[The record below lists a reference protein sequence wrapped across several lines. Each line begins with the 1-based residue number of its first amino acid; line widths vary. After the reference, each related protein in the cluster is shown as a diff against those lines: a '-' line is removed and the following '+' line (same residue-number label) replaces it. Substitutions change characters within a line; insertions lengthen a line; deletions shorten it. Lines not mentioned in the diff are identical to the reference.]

1 MNEIFGSIVWMVV
14 VIGILVTFHEFGHY
28 WVARRLGVRV
38 LRFSVGFGRPLW
50 SRTAANG
57 TEFVI
62 AAIPLGGYV
71 RMLDE
76 REGEVAA
83 AERAAAFNRQPLAQR
98 SAIVAAGPLFNLLFA
113 VLAFWAM
120 YLTGIVEP
128 RPVIGE
134 TQALAA
140 EAGLSH
146 GSELESID
154 GRAVATWPEAV
165 QALLLPAVERRD
177 IEVVFTHP
185 ERGRHATTLV
195 LSALP
200 ADFRESRLLEAIGLT
215 SFRPDLPAVIG
226 QVRSG
231 FPAARA
237 GIEPG
242 DRIAAIA
249 GEAVGT
255 WDEMTAAL
263 ERSARIGEPL
273 AVTVVRAERRTELT
287 AVPAAD
293 PDSTAPRAILGIL
306 PAPLAGAALADYR
319 ARYLVT
325 LRYGP
330 LAALGKA
337 LIETKE
343 ATIHSLEMAWQMLR
357 GRASLDNLAGPI
369 SIAQMANASANLGAA
384 RFLWFLGIV
393 SLSLAIVNLL
403 PIPLL
408 DGGHLLFNLFEWIKG
423 SPPSEKVMVAGQYVG
438 LAMLGGL
445 IGLAIFN
452 DLLRLT
458 G

>member
-1 MNEIFGSIVWMVV
+1 MSEIISSIVWMVV

-38 LRFSVGFGRPLW
+38 LRFSIGFGRPLW
-50 SRTAANG
+50 SHTAANG
-57 TEFVI
+57 TEFVV

-76 REGEVAA
+76 REDKVATA
-83 AERAAAFNRQPLAQR
+83 DLDAAFNRKPLAQR
-98 SAIVAAGPLFNLLFA
+98 SAIIAAGPLFNLLFA
-113 VLAFWAM
+113 VLAFWLM
-120 YLTGIVEP
+120 FMTGIVEP

-134 TQALAA
+134 TTAFAA
-140 EAGLSH
+140 RAGLVR

-154 GRAVATWPEAV
+154 GRDVATWPEAV
-165 QALLLPAVERRD
+165 QALLLPAVERRAVQ
-177 IEVVFTHP
+177 VVYTHP
-185 ERGRHATTLV
+185 DGGRRETTLA
-195 LSALP
+195 LDELP
-200 ADFRESRLLEAIGLT
+200 ADFRESRLLEAIGMT
-215 SFRPDLPAVIG
+215 NFRPALPAVIG
-226 QVRSG
+226 KVRSG
-231 FPAARA
+231 LPAARG

-242 DRIAAIA
+242 DRITAIA
-249 GEAVGT
+249 GEAVGN

-263 ERSARIGEPL
+263 KRSARIGEPL
-273 AVTVVRAERRTELT
+273 EVTVVRTERRRELT
-287 AVPAAD
+287 VVPVAE
-293 PDSTAPRAILGIL
+293 PDSDPPRAILGIS
-306 PAPLAGAALADYR
+306 PAPLDDQALTDYR

-325 LRYGP
+325 LRHGP
-330 LAALGKA
+330 LTAFGKA
-337 LIETKE
+337 LAQTAQ
-343 ATIHSLEMAWQMLR
+343 ATADSLQMAWHMLS

-369 SIAQMANASANLGAA
+369 SIAQMANVSANLGVA

-408 DGGHLLFNLFEWIKG
+408 DGGHLLFNLIEWLKG
-423 SPPSEKVMVAGQYVG
+423 APPSEKVMIAGQYIG

-445 IGLAIFN
+445 IGLAVFN